1 MNLQDDIIL
10 TVLQAKNTTGCMA
23 TTFIAM
29 EKNGEDV
36 ECCERKL
43 MVLVK
48 WIKIMEDYYCINF
61 TANGNIASPV
71 LPCLTRLQAQELLA
85 KLKVMV
91 G

>member
-23 TTFIAM
+23 TTFINM

-36 ECCERKL
+36 KCCEKKL

-48 WIKIMEDYYCINF
+48 WIKIMENYYYTNF
-61 TANGNIASPV
+61 TANGNVTSPD
-71 LPCLTRLQAQELLA
+71 LPCLTQLQAQELLA
-85 KLKVMV
+85 KMKVMI